1 MTLVLGVTQ
10 ARADVGGPASPP
22 PATSAVPQPPVT
34 VIRTSTGDVIRGVI
48 VHQDAQWIELDH
60 PTLGTLRFPRPAVVS
75 VEPADER
82 APPLPVGPVGAEAAA
97 DVPAAEASPDA
108 KPSAQPT
115 EKVSEGP
122 KSPWSASIA
131 AAVNYTDNND
141 TTIDA
146 RLAGSLA
153 YTIEDVES
161 LTLSAEY
168 FFKTLNSNTTDNN
181 LLVNA
186 VYDQYVTETNWLWFL
201 KGQYQYSQFEAWEH
215 RISGYGGVGYR
226 FFKSPPL
233 ELLTKVGAG
242 GTHEFG
248 PPQQTMPEGYA
259 EAQLAWLISQ
269 VQRLELSS
277 NVAPDLSDFGEFRV
291 ISRAE
296 WQLKLDPEF
305 DLSLTMGV
313 RSQYQSDVPPG
324 DVHHDLRI
332 YAGLKLGF

>member
-1 MTLVLGVTQ
+1 MIV
-10 ARADVGGPASPP
+10 
-22 PATSAVPQPPVT
+22 
-34 VIRTSTGDVIRGVI
+34 RTSTGDVIRGVV
-48 VHQDAQWIELDH
+48 VHQDAEYMELEH
-60 PTLGTLRFPRPAVVS
+60 PTLGTLRFPRSAVQS
-75 VEPADER
+75 VEPAEQQ
-82 APPLPVGPVGAEAAA
+82 APPLPVGPVGAEAAG
-97 DVPAAEASPDA
+97 DVPAAQQDPGA
-108 KPSAQPT
+108 KPSAEP
-115 EKVSEGP
+115 EDGKLPEGP

-153 YTIEDVES
+153 YTVEDVET
-161 LTLSAEY
+161 LTLSTEY
-168 FFKTLNSNTTDNN
+168 FFKTLNSSTTDNN

-186 VYDQYVTETNWLWFL
+186 VYDRFVTETNWLWFL

-226 FFKSPPL
+226 FFKLPPL

-248 PPQQTMPEGYA
+248 PPEQTMPEGYA

-277 NVAPDLSDFGEFRV
+277 NIAPDLSEMGEFRV

-313 RSQYQSDVPPG
+313 RSQYQSDVPPR